1 MVPGYVK
8 CPKCH
13 AALPRT
19 KTRDNNA
26 QAGGTAMQTT
36 ASVPWIPIVITV
48 VVAGGII
55 AFFGLRK
62 GSSAKAPPVATDPN
76 TPTAPT
82 PTPVAPNAPAPTT
95 DPVTFSTPSPQNT
108 GPGPNEV
115 ARDLRRALEQ
125 RRLWSTVSVGGGTI
139 EVRGTSCADKAMG
152 PTIDSI
158 AATARAAGLTKL
170 RCVEQSGG
178 VVFARDL

>member
-1 MVPGYVK
+1 M
-8 CPKCH
+8 
-13 AALPRT
+13 
-19 KTRDNNA
+19 
-26 QAGGTAMQTT
+26 QAT

-55 AFFGLRK
+55 AFFSLRK
-62 GSSAKAPPVATDPN
+62 GSGSKPPPATTDTSA
-76 TPTAPT
+76 PTAPT
-82 PTPVAPNAPAPTT
+82 PTPVAPTPAPNSE
-95 DPVTFSTPSPQNT
+95 PVTFSTPSPQNS
-108 GPGPNEV
+108 GPSPNDV
-115 ARDLRRALEQ
+115 ARDLRRSLEQ
-125 RRLWSTVSVGGGTI
+125 KRLWSTVSVGGGTI

-158 AATARAAGLTKL
+158 AVAAHTAGLTKL